1 MDSLT
6 LLYVAGALQLVVVAA
21 NFVIP
26 GRLDFAG
33 NLSKTSPI
41 VGQIF
46 RVHHVY
52 IVGILAFFAALCFLF
67 PAELAGGSALGRFTT
82 GFIAL
87 FWGLRLP
94 VQLFYYDPNV
104 RRANRVEDVLFGALL
119 GALALL
125 FLIVFSRGFH
135 GTLNGVGFCLC
146 GMLGLRRKS

>member
-1 MDSLT
+1 MDSKT
-6 LLYVAGALQLVVVAA
+6 LLYAAGGLQLIVVAA

-41 VGQIF
+41 IRQIF

-52 IVGILAFFAALCFLF
+52 IVGILAFFAALCFMF
-67 PAELAGGSALGRFTT
+67 PEELAGGSGLGRFTT

-94 VQLFYYDPNV
+94 VQLFYYDPEV
-104 RRANRVEDVLFGALL
+104 RRANRVEDVLFGTLL
-119 GALALL
+119 AALAS
-125 FLIVFSRGFH
+125 VFAFVFVRGV
-135 GTLNGVGFCLC
+135 L
-146 GMLGLRRKS
+146 

>member
-1 MDSLT
+1 MDSET
-6 LLYVAGALQLVVVAA
+6 LLYAAGGLQLVVVAA

-26 GRLDFAG
+26 RRLDFAG

-52 IVGILAFFAALCFLF
+52 IIGILAFFAALCFLF

-87 FWGLRLP
+87 FWGVRLP
-94 VQLFYYDPNV
+94 VQLFYYDPAV
-104 RRANRVEDVLFGALL
+104 RRVNRLEDVLFGALL
-119 GALALL
+119 ATLAGL
-125 FLIVFSRGFH
+125 FAFVFVRG
-135 GTLNGVGFCLC
+135 
-146 GMLGLRRKS
+146 MP